1 MLYCRS
7 ASLHSHFPPP
17 QIAFFFFVFSF
28 GAVGALGVGVG
39 SVRFL
44 VGWVC
49 GGAVPRFVVLF
60 LFLLWCLFLLFLL
73 PLFVSFR
80 ALVPSVFVV
89 LVRLFRLRGCGRPLW
104 LPFLVALPFLAVVL
118 AVCAVLLVLRFL
130 PLRSFVLLPLVV
142 GVVRSLLVP
151 LLWSVLLPLRLVR
164 FGCPSRVF
172 LALLGLFL
180 LLVRVRV
187 FVGWVRV
194 RGLRLRSLAVRVFL
208 RWCGCPLGVP
218 FLLRGVLL
226 RWGAVG
232 FSAPS
237 LLIFLIFCYGFS

>member
-1 MLYCRS
+1 M
-7 ASLHSHFPPP
+7 
-17 QIAFFFFVFSF
+17 
-28 GAVGALGVGVG
+28 GALGVGVG
-39 SVRFL
+39 SVRFF

-80 ALVPSVFVV
+80 VLVPSAFVV
-89 LVRLFRLRGCGRPLW
+89 LVRLFRLRGCGLPLW
-104 LPFLVALPFLAVVL
+104 LPFLVALPFLVVAL
-118 AVCAVLLVLRFL
+118 VVCVVLLVLRFL
-130 PLRSFVLLPLVV
+130 PLRSFVLLPSVV

-151 LLWSVLLPLRLVR
+151 LLWSVPLLLRLVR
-164 FGCPSRVF
+164 FGCPFRVF
-172 LALLGLFL
+172 LALLVLFL
-180 LLVRVRV
+180 LLVRVLA

-194 RGLRLRSLAVRVFL
+194 RGLRLRSPAVRVFL

-237 LLIFLIFCYGFS
+237 FY